1 MRACDLTIITITDGT
16 ESCIRRSAEMELSPL
31 SALLCYNES
40 GAIVEIQVKD
50 GKVLLSR
57 KGDYSLSLI
66 LDEGKTTRGTL
77 GISGSNGE
85 IFVSAER
92 VGFSIGEKSFLA
104 NLKYTLDFG
113 REKQKM
119 QLRLNARESISEEK

>member
-16 ESCIRRSAEMELSPL
+16 ESRIRRSAEMELSPL

-40 GAIVEIQVKD
+40 GAIVQIQVKD

-57 KGDYSLSLI
+57 KGDYSLSLT